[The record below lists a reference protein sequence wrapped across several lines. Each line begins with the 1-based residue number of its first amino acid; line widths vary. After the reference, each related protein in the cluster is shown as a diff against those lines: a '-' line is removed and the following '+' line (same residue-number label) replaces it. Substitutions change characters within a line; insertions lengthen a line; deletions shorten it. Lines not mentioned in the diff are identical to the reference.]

1 LVQVIPSGD
10 VVALEFDPRK
20 TALVMIDL
28 QKGIL
33 SADRFPH
40 AVEDVVERNLT
51 LARAL
56 KAKGGRIVPV
66 RVDFGPNGELA
77 PKGAID
83 AAHLSELPAD
93 FAELRPE
100 VLALEPDLIVTKHQ
114 WGAFHGTDLDL
125 YLRRLGIETVLVSG
139 VATNMGVEST
149 VREGWSLGYGMV
161 VVEDAS
167 STFSV
172 EWHEFA
178 ITQILPRISRVR
190 STAEVLAALEA
201 A

>member
-1 LVQVIPSGD
+1 M
-10 VVALEFDPRK
+10 ALELAPRK

-33 SADRFPH
+33 SAPRLPH
-40 AVEDVVERNLT
+40 AVEDVIDRNLA

-56 KAKGGRIVPV
+56 KAKGGKIVPV
-66 RVDFGPNGELA
+66 RVDFGPGGSLA

-83 AAHLSELPAD
+83 AAPLGDLPAD

-100 VLALEPDLIVTKHQ
+100 MLALSPDLIVVKRQ

-125 YLRRLGIETVLVSG
+125 YLRRSGITTVLLTG

-149 VREGWSLGYGMV
+149 AREGWSLGYNMV
-161 VVEDAS
+161 VIEDAC
-167 STFSV
+167 STFSA
-172 EWHEFA
+172 EWHAFA
-178 ITQILPRISRVR
+178 IDNILPRIARVR
-190 STAEVLAALEA
+190 STAETLDALEA

>member
-1 LVQVIPSGD
+1 M
-10 VVALEFDPRK
+10 ALELDPRK

-33 SADRFPH
+33 AAPRFPH
-40 AVEDVVERNLT
+40 AVEDVVARNLT

-56 KAKGGRIVPV
+56 KAKGGRVVAV
-66 RVDFGPNGELA
+66 RVDFGPGGALA

-83 AAHLSELPAD
+83 AAPMGDPPAD
-93 FAELRPE
+93 FADLRPE
-100 VLALEPDLIVTKHQ
+100 VLALAPDLIVTKRQ
-114 WGAFHGTDLDL
+114 WGAFHGTELDL
-125 YLRRLGIETVLVSG
+125 YLRRLGVETVLVAG

-161 VVEDAS
+161 VIEDAS
-167 STFSV
+167 STFSD
-172 EWHEFA
+172 EWHTFA
-178 ITQILPRISRVR
+178 IDNILPRISRVR
-190 STAEVLAALEA
+190 STDAALRALEA